1 MKKLILFVFLLL
13 AVILFLLLS
22 CTHDV
27 KQKGVSFDKT
37 EFTAQKEKWNSAQI
51 KNYSFDYSFGSYRPD
66 YIVGN
71 VTVTEDNKKANV
83 VCTEESEKYSSG
95 YKLDNTSKYYL
106 DSIEDIFA
114 TLYSEYE
121 RAIKRV
127 ENGDFEY
134 IEIKCSYNEKYGY
147 PEYIA
152 NPGKGGSS
160 YIEDKEGNMAGNS
173 NEDFIFY
180 LKNFS
185 LNK

>member
-1 MKKLILFVFLLL
+1 MKKLILF
-13 AVILFLLLS
+13 AILLLS
-22 CTHDV
+22 VILLPLLACTNDV
-27 KQKGVSFDKT
+27 KPKGVSFDKA
-37 EFTAQKEKWNSAQI
+37 EFSEQKEKWNSAQI
-51 KNYSFDYSFGSYRPD
+51 KNYFFDYSFCSYRPD

-83 VCTEESEKYSSG
+83 VCTEGSEEYSSG

-134 IEIKCSYNEKYGY
+134 IEIKCT
-147 PEYIA
+147 
-152 NPGKGGSS
+152 
-160 YIEDKEGNMAGNS
+160 
-173 NEDFIFY
+173 
-180 LKNFS
+180 
-185 LNK
+185 

>member
-114 TLYSEYE
+114 TPRL
-121 RAIKRV
+121 
-127 ENGDFEY
+127 
-134 IEIKCSYNEKYGY
+134 IEKINTAVILNEAYYYYLQNDKLKCSL
-147 PEYIA
+147 
-152 NPGKGGSS
+152 
-160 YIEDKEGNMAGNS
+160 
-173 NEDFIFY
+173 
-180 LKNFS
+180 LKIMIK
-185 LNK
+185 LC